1 MTTYFTPPNVDLH
14 QVSKITIKT
23 SNHNGNDQELPEDDF
38 FVTKISFV
46 RADGTV
52 MFTTQ
57 SFSVRDT
64 PVAFEIQEPGEY
76 RNRVLKA
83 QKAQKDA
90 AAQAVQQTAG
100 EQSPEDS
107 EE

>member
-14 QVSKITIKT
+14 QVAKIIIKT
-23 SNHNGNDQELPEDDF
+23 SNHNGNDQELPANDF

-46 RADGTV
+46 RADGTE
-52 MFTTQ
+52 MLTTQ

-64 PVAFEIQEPGEY
+64 PVAFEIKEPGEY

-83 QKAQKDA
+83 QRE
-90 AAQAVQQTAG
+90 AG